1 MSAEVLPSTDLLP
14 GSGSEDEEG
23 RVVPVHIQPGAE
35 GHADEDEPG
44 IPDELAVLPL
54 RSAVAFPLSF
64 MPLGVGQ
71 ARSRRLVDAA
81 SVGERVIALVASKV
95 PDKEEPSPEDIYEVG
110 TAAYL
115 HRMVRSSDGNVGI
128 FVQGLRRIRI
138 LSWSSTEPYLKAR
151 VEVLPDERPAAG
163 IELEALEKSVRELFT
178 RLVNLVPYLPDELLG
193 ALENIDDPRALSYFI
208 ASNLRLDTTLAQE
221 ILEKPGADERLRS
234 LVGFLSRELEVLEI
248 GRRIQQ
254 EARGEMDKMQREYFL
269 RQQLKAIQKEL
280 GERDESQVYATEME
294 SRLEALQLPKEA
306 HDEAYRELGR
316 LKALPEASAEYG
328 VIRGY
333 LDWIASLPWN
343 SLSEDDLDIQ
353 HAREVLD
360 ADHFGLQDVKA
371 RILEVLAVQKLRRE
385 RRVDGGGSELS
396 GAILALFGPPG
407 VGKTSLGRS
416 VARALGRQ
424 FVRMSLG
431 GLRDEAEIR
440 GHRRTYIGAMPGRI
454 IQSLKRA
461 GTRNPV
467 FMLDEIDKVG
477 ASFRGD
483 PESALLEVLDPQQNR
498 EFRDLYLDVPFDL
511 SDVLFICTGNVLAQV
526 AGPLRDRM
534 EVIELSGY
542 TASEKVA
549 IAKGYLVPR
558 QLTEN
563 GLVAG
568 ELVLPDET
576 LGEIIRRYTREAGVR
591 NLEREIGKVA
601 RKAAVQVAA
610 GDSEALTVEAG
621 ELATYLG
628 QPRFFDEVA
637 ERTSVPGVAT
647 GLAYTPVGG
656 DVLFVEAS
664 ASAGGRGFLVT
675 GQLGDVMRESAQA
688 ALSYVR
694 SRAEDLGIEP
704 TWFAEHDLHLHV
716 PSGATPKDGPS
727 AGVTMATALLSLIS
741 GRPARSDVGMTGEIT
756 LRGRVLPIGG
766 VKEKVLAAHRAGLRT
781 IILPARNLADL
792 DEVPPEVRST
802 MRFVGVERIDEVWAE
817 ALVGGMPRPG
827 LGGVDLPQ
835 DQGVE

>member
-1 MSAEVLPSTDLLP
+1 MSAEVLPSLDVAP
-14 GSGSEDEEG
+14 EPESEDEAG

-71 ARSRRLVDAA
+71 PRSRRLVDAA
-81 SVGERVIALVASKV
+81 TVGERVIALVASKD
-95 PDKEEPSPEDIYEVG
+95 PDNEEPSPEDIYQVG

-138 LSWSSTEPYLKAR
+138 LSWTSTEPYLKAR

-163 IELEALEKSVRELFT
+163 IELEALEKSVRELFA

-208 ASNLRLDTTLAQE
+208 ASNLRLETPLAQE
-221 ILEKPGADERLRS
+221 ILEKPGADERLRA

-280 GERDESQVYATEME
+280 GERDESQVYVTEIE
-294 SRLEALQLPKEA
+294 SRLETLQLPKEA
-306 HDEAYRELGR
+306 HDEAFRELGR

-343 SLSEDDLDIQ
+343 TLSEDDLDIQ
-353 HAREVLD
+353 HARAVLD
-360 ADHFGLQDVKA
+360 ADHFGLRDVKS

-385 RRVDGGGSELS
+385 RRAAGPGSELS

-542 TASEKVA
+542 TETEKVA

-568 ELVLPDET
+568 ELTLPDEA

-610 GDSEALTVEAG
+610 GDAAALTVKAE
-621 ELATYLG
+621 ELTLYLG

-694 SRAEDLGIEP
+694 SRAEDLGIDP
-704 TWFAEHDLHLHV
+704 AWFAEHDLHLHV

-781 IILPARNLADL
+781 IILPARNIADL
-792 DEVPPEVRST
+792 EEVAPEVRAS

-827 LGGVDLPQ
+827 LGGVDMPQ

>member
-1 MSAEVLPSTDLLP
+1 MSAVWNPSLGADENPDEDNASQRSIPVL
-14 GSGSEDEEG
+14 
-23 RVVPVHIQPGAE
+23 IQPLAE
-35 GHADEDEPG
+35 GHTEEDEPS

-54 RSAVAFPLSF
+54 RNAVAFPLSF

-71 ARSRRLVDAA
+71 PRSRRLVDAA
-81 SVGERVIALVASKV
+81 TVGERVIALVSSKE
-95 PDKEEPSPEDIYEVG
+95 PEKEEPGPDDLYQIG
-110 TAAYL
+110 TAVYL
-115 HRMVRSSDGNVGI
+115 HRMVRSSEGNVAI
-128 FVQGLRRIRI
+128 FVQGLKRIRI
-138 LSWSSTEPYLKAR
+138 LSVTATEPFLKAR
-151 VEVLPDERPAAG
+151 VEVLPDLAPEPSV
-163 IELEALEKSVRELFT
+163 EQEALEKTVRELFS
-178 RLVNLVPYLPDELLG
+178 RMVNLVPYLPDELLG

-208 ASNLRLDTTLAQE
+208 ASNLRIEAPVAQE
-221 ILEKPGADERLRS
+221 ILEMSGAADRLRS
-234 LVGFLSRELEVLEI
+234 LIGFLSRELEVLEI

-254 EARGEMDKMQREYFL
+254 EARGEMDKMQREYYL

-280 GERDESQVYATEME
+280 GEGDEGQAYATEIE
-294 SRLEALQLPKEA
+294 ARLEALQLPAEA
-306 HDEAYRELGR
+306 REEAFRELGR

-328 VIRGY
+328 VIRSY

-343 SLSEDDLDIQ
+343 KASEDNLDIA
-353 HAREVLD
+353 HARSVLD
-360 ADHFGLQDVKA
+360 ADHHGLKDVKA
-371 RILEVLAVQKLRRE
+371 RILEYLAVQKLRRE
-385 RRVDGGGSELS
+385 RQTGEGGALS

-431 GLRDEAEIR
+431 GLHDEAEIR

-454 IQSLKRA
+454 IQGLKRA

-467 FMLDEIDKVG
+467 FMLDEIDKLGSSV
-477 ASFRGD
+477 RGD
-483 PESALLEVLDPQQNR
+483 PESALLEVLDPHQNR
-498 EFRDLYLDVPFDL
+498 EFRDLYLDMPFDL
-511 SDVLFICTGNVLAQV
+511 SEVLFICTGNVLAQV

-542 TASEKVA
+542 IESEKVA

-563 GLVAG
+563 GLRAG
-568 ELVLPDET
+568 ELTIEDAALA
-576 LGEIIRRYTREAGVR
+576 EIIRRYTREAGVR
-591 NLEREIGKVA
+591 GLERQIGKVA

-610 GDSEALTVEAG
+610 GDHEAVSVSADQ
-621 ELATYLG
+621 LAAHLG

-637 ERTSVPGVAT
+637 ERTAVSGVAT
-647 GLAYTPVGG
+647 GLAYTAVGG

-664 ASAGGRGFLVT
+664 AAVGGRGFLMT

-694 SRAEDLGIEP
+694 SRAGDLGIDP
-704 TWFAEHDLHLHV
+704 AWFAGHDLHLHV
-716 PSGATPKDGPS
+716 PAGATPKDGPS
-727 AGVTMATALLSLIS
+727 AGVTMATALLSLVV
-741 GRPARSDVGMTGEIT
+741 GRPVRPDVGMTGEIT

-781 IILPARNLADL
+781 VILPARNLGDL
-792 DEVPPEVRST
+792 DEVPAEVREA
-802 MRFVGVERIDEVWAE
+802 MRFVGVERIDDVWAE
-817 ALVGGMPRPG
+817 ALVGGIPG
-827 LGGVDLPQ
+827 ALPA
-835 DQGVE
+835 DAASPGA

>member
-1 MSAEVLPSTDLLP
+1 MPSLSNDANP
-14 GSGSEDEEG
+14 EDEPG
-23 RVVPVHIQPGAE
+23 RSVPVHIQPGAE
-35 GHADEDEPG
+35 GHPEEDEPA

-54 RSAVAFPLSF
+54 RNAVAFPLSF
-64 MPLGVGQ
+64 MPLGVAQ
-71 ARSRRLVDAA
+71 PRSRRLVDAA
-81 SVGERVIALVASKV
+81 TVGERVIALLASKDPEKDEPG
-95 PDKEEPSPEDIYEVG
+95 PDDVYQVG
-110 TAAYL
+110 TAVYL
-115 HRMVRSSDGNVGI
+115 HRMVRSSEGNVAI
-128 FVQGLRRIRI
+128 FVQGLKRIRI
-138 LSWSSTEPYLKAR
+138 LSWTDTEPYLKAR
-151 VEVLPDERPAAG
+151 VEVLPDERPEPG
-163 IELEALEKSVRELFT
+163 VELEALEKSARELFS
-178 RLVNLVPYLPDELLG
+178 RMVNLVPYLPDELLG
-193 ALENIDDPRALSYFI
+193 AAEHIEDPRALSYFI
-208 ASNLRLDTTLAQE
+208 ASNLRIDSPLAQE
-221 ILEKPGADERLRS
+221 ILEMPDAADRLRS
-234 LVGFLSRELEVLEI
+234 LIGFLSRELEVLEI

-254 EARGEMDKMQREYFL
+254 EARGEMDKVQREYYL

-280 GERDESQVYATEME
+280 GERDESQAYATEIE
-294 SRLEALQLPKEA
+294 ARLEALQLPKEA
-306 HDEAYRELGR
+306 REEAFRELGR

-343 SLSEDDLDIQ
+343 TYSDDNLDIA
-353 HAREVLD
+353 HARSVLD
-360 ADHFGLQDVKA
+360 ADHFGLKDVKS
-371 RILEVLAVQKLRRE
+371 RILEYLAVQKLRRE
-385 RRVDGGGSELS
+385 RVEGEGSELS

-431 GLRDEAEIR
+431 GLHDEAEIR

-454 IQSLKRA
+454 IQGLKRA

-467 FMLDEIDKVG
+467 FMLDEIDKLG
-477 ASFRGD
+477 SSFRGD
-483 PESALLEVLDPQQNR
+483 PESALLEVLDPHQNR
-498 EFRDLYLDVPFDL
+498 EFRDLYLDMPFNL
-511 SDVLFICTGNVLAQV
+511 SEVLFICTGNVLAQV

-542 TASEKVA
+542 TETEKVA

-563 GLVAG
+563 GLRPG
-568 ELVLPDET
+568 ELT
-576 LGEIIRRYTREAGVR
+576 LEDAALSEIIRRYTREAGVR
-591 NLEREIGKVA
+591 GLERQIGKVA
-601 RKAAVQVAA
+601 RKAAVLVAGGEKEAITVSAVQVP
-610 GDSEALTVEAG
+610 TH
-621 ELATYLG
+621 LG

-637 ERTSVPGVAT
+637 ERTAVPGVAT
-647 GLAYTPVGG
+647 GLAYTAVGG

-664 ASAGGRGFLVT
+664 AAAGGRGFLVT

-704 TWFAEHDLHLHV
+704 GWFAGHDLHLHV
-716 PSGATPKDGPS
+716 PAGATPKDGPS

-741 GRPARSDVGMTGEIT
+741 GRSVRPDVGMTGEIT

-792 DEVPPEVRST
+792 DEVPLEVREA
-802 MRFVGVERIDEVWAE
+802 MHFVGVERIDEVWAE
-817 ALVGGMPRPG
+817 ALVGGIPRPG
-827 LGGVDLPQ
+827 LASVELPQ
-835 DQGVE
+835 DQAVE